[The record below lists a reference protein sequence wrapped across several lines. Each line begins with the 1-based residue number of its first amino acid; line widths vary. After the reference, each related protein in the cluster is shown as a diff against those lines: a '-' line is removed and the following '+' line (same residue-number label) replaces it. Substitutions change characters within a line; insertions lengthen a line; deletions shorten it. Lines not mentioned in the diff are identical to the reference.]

1 MTGSPCLLSCTVGPP
16 LDDGGLMAVAAVADE
31 LADAKVDVPE
41 GLPRYE
47 MDLHSAV
54 LCEAELGW

>member
-1 MTGSPCLLSCTVGPP
+1 LLSCTVGPP